1 MNKIFKDYFT
11 FSKNDRI
18 AIVILI
24 IIMLIFLWLPN
35 FFSVEKST
43 VKADT
48 KIVEQIETLNT
59 ERQNTYIN
67 SSNNNTNYTTS
78 YTNSD
83 ALAKGVLFSFD
94 PNTLS
99 EEGWLKLG
107 IREKT
112 VKTILNYRSKG
123 GKFKQPEDIRK
134 IWGLRKDEAD
144 RIIPYIKIADN
155 GVASSSNSYTNKYT
169 PTPAKPA
176 IVDVNTA
183 TPQQFKLLPGLEYPL
198 PYKIVSYREKL
209 GGFLTVQQV
218 KETYGMTDSI
228 FTAIL
233 PYLQIQ
239 STAIRKININTAS
252 DFDLGGHPYIDK
264 AVAKAIVIYRSKHGA
279 YKQVSDVKKI
289 VFISEEVF
297 NKIAPYLA
305 VE

>member
-1 MNKIFKDYFT
+1 MNQFIKDYFT
-11 FSKNDRI
+11 FSRKDRI
-18 AIVILI
+18 AIAILLIVVVVFLFLPKLFSVRQVATKADPLI
-24 IIMLIFLWLPN
+24 IQQLEAITT
-35 FFSVEKST
+35 EKKS
-43 VKADT
+43 
-48 KIVEQIETLNT
+48 IEN
-59 ERQNTYIN
+59 NTYN
-67 SSNNNTNYTTS
+67 RNANTDNYSESNATT
-78 YTNSD
+78 
-83 ALAKGVLFSFD
+83 KGVLFTFD

-112 VKTILNYRSKG
+112 VKTILNYHSKG

-155 GVASSSNSYTNKYT
+155 GVASTSNSYNNKYT
-169 PTPAKPA
+169 PTPAKPT
-176 IVDVNTA
+176 IVDVNSA

-289 VFISEEVF
+289 LFITEQVF
-297 NKIAPYLA
+297 NKMAPYLS